1 MSSTLYIAHALTR
14 IGAHDSI
21 GRKHHS
27 EREEGEQMH
36 FVEAKTLLSGRNGMN
51 LYRGCAHG
59 CVYCDSRSACYRFTH
74 PFEDIEVKQNAP
86 ALLESALRSRR
97 KKVVIS
103 TGSMSDPYQPCER
116 ELRLTRR
123 CLELIERHGFGASV
137 ITKSDLV
144 LRDLELFDRINRNT
158 KSVLQMTLTIAD
170 DTLSRVL
177 EPNVC
182 PTTRRYEVLK
192 EFQRQRIPTV
202 VWMTPLL
209 PFLTDTR
216 ENVRRILDWC
226 FDAGVKGIVCFNAG
240 VTLRE
245 GDREYFYRA
254 LDRHFPG
261 LSDQYRKT
269 YGSAYEVNSPDQEA
283 LMRLFHTEC
292 EKRGV
297 LHDPDACFRYIA
309 AIPEREEQLSLFG

>member
-1 MSSTLYIAHALTR
+1 
-14 IGAHDSI
+14 
-21 GRKHHS
+21 
-27 EREEGEQMH
+27 MH

-51 LYRGCAHG
+51 LYRGCTHG

-74 PFEDIEVKQNAP
+74 PFEDIEVKRNAP
-86 ALLESALRSRR
+86 ELLERALQARR
-97 KKVVIS
+97 KKAVIS

-123 CLELIERHGFGASV
+123 CLELLERYGFGASV

-144 LRDLELFDRINRNT
+144 LRDLDLFESINRRA

-170 DTLSRVL
+170 DALSRTL

-192 EFQRQRIPTV
+192 EFQQLGIPTV

-209 PFLTDTR
+209 PFLTDTE
-216 ENVRRILDWC
+216 ENVRTILDYC
-226 FDAGVKGIVCFNAG
+226 FDAGVKGIICFDAG
-240 VTLRE
+240 LTLRE
-245 GDREYFYRA
+245 GNREYFYRA

-261 LSDQYRKT
+261 LSEQYRKR
-269 YGSAYEVNSPDQEA
+269 YGSAYEVSSPNREA
-283 LMRLFHTEC
+283 LLRLFHTAC
-292 EKRGV
+292 ERRGV

-309 AIPEREEQLSLFG
+309 AMPERETQLSLFE